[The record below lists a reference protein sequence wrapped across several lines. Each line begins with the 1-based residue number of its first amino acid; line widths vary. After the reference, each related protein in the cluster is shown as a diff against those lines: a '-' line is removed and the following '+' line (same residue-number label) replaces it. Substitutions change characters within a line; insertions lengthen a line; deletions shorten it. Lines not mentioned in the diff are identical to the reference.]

1 MSINDNLLN
10 EIDELFGEE
19 SDKTATVNLD
29 SSSDPEMVEMLETA
43 GKEFEQLGGTAEAP
57 ETEKEPVA
65 TKEDASKT
73 EVTSKE
79 EPSKNEDSSKTED
92 ASKNEVSSDG
102 QMGLFPEDT
111 GSKNACSAPAKNT
124 SKTKK
129 TSCSAASSTP
139 PKPKEPD
146 KDHER
151 YVVLTNYNEQRSF
164 PAEMT
169 LEEIRVELEKEYPA
183 YSKDNTSWYFEKQ
196 EDKNRYLCIPN
207 YKSNKAG

>member
-1 MSINDNLLN
+1 MSINDDLLN
-10 EIDELFGEE
+10 EIDVLFGDEG
-19 SDKTATVNLD
+19 DKTATVNLNGN
-29 SSSDPEMVEMLETA
+29 SDPEMTEMLENA
-43 GKEFEQLGGTAEAP
+43 GKEIEQLGGDKEAP
-57 ETEKEPVA
+57 TVQEPAKESA
-65 TKEDASKT
+65 KG
-73 EVTSKE
+73 
-79 EPSKNEDSSKTED
+79 D

-129 TSCSAASSTP
+129 TSCSTASSTP

-151 YVVLTNYNEQRSF
+151 YVVLTNYNEQRTF

>member
-1 MSINDNLLN
+1 MSINDNLLD
-10 EIDELFGEE
+10 EFDELFSEE

-43 GKEFEQLGGTAEAP
+43 GKEVEQLGETAV
-57 ETEKEPVA
+57 KESVA
-65 TKEDASKT
+65 TRENT
-73 EVTSKE
+73 
-79 EPSKNEDSSKTED
+79 SKNEF
-92 ASKNEVSSDG
+92 SSDG

-129 TSCSAASSTP
+129 TSCSTASSTP

-151 YVVLTNYNEQRSF
+151 YVVLTNYNEQRTF

-183 YSKDNTSWYFEKQ
+183 YSKDNTSWYFERQ
-196 EDKNRYLCIPN
+196 DGKNRYLCIPN